1 MKSIKNRTTVIT
13 GAATA
18 MLGLA
23 LIGLASCSSGDDP
36 TATLT
41 PGGSAA
47 LQGPLV
53 FVNNYGRQERLT
65 SVALKGDSGNAV
77 VNTIAEISHRR
88 LRATW
93 HLGTC
98 SFQKVNGSL

>member
-1 MKSIKNRTTVIT
+1 MKSIRNRTTVIT

-23 LIGLASCSSGDDP
+23 LIGLASCSSGDESSTIP
-36 TATLT
+36 T

-53 FVNNYGRQERLT
+53 FVNNT
-65 SVALKGDSGNAV
+65 VDK
-77 VNTIAEISHRR
+77 IAD
-88 LRATW
+88 
-93 HLGTC
+93 
-98 SFQKVNGSL
+98 

>member
-1 MKSIKNRTTVIT
+1 MKSIMNRTTVIT

-23 LIGLASCSSGDDP
+23 LIALASCSSGDNP
-36 TATLT
+36 TATPA

-53 FVNNYGRQERLT
+53 FVHNSTERRQLW
-65 SVALKGDSGNAV
+65 L
-77 VNTIAEISHRR
+77 H
-88 LRATW
+88 
-93 HLGTC
+93 
-98 SFQKVNGSL
+98 